1 MVFARKPFNDK
12 RRMTKPNILFVC
24 TVNRMRSAT
33 AEKIYADDE
42 RFCAD
47 SVGTDRTA
55 TVRIED
61 WHLEWADYIVVMER
75 AHRGKIQRLF
85 PQKWHTKPIHCL
97 HIPDVFDFMQP
108 ELVELLR
115 QKFERLYEAEIAE
128 KKV

>member
-1 MVFARKPFNDK
+1 MP
-12 RRMTKPNILFVC
+12 TKPNVLFVC

-42 RFCAD
+42 RFSVD
-47 SVGTDRTA
+47 SAGTDRTA

-75 AHRGKIQRLF
+75 AHRDKIQRLF
-85 PQKWHTKPIHCL
+85 PLLYHTKPILCL

-128 KKV
+128 KTG